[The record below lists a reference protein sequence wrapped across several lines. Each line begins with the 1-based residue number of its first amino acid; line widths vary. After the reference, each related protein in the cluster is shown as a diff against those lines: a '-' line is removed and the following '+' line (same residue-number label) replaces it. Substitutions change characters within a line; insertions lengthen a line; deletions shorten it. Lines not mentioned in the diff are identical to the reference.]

1 MIKGDFDE
9 SLDLP
14 LDEGERILKGYQNN
28 NSSVAGDLFQRFCGG
43 DCW

>member
-14 LDEGERILKGYQNN
+14 LDEGGEDSEGISK
-28 NSSVAGDLFQRFCGG
+28 
-43 DCW
+43 